1 MASEMTSKGMDSG
14 EFDFSDFSLPPGT
27 ANAAAPAAPPDP
39 APGLDLLSELRLAAQ
54 EKASEKNSDEV
65 GRQGR
70 IRSADRAMRKL
81 FKYFSEFARHLDE
94 IRAPVPRVH
103 RPLPG
108 IVLESLRWS
117 DSFVDYRTNGGT
129 EISPFDTVTLRYT
142 LGAGDTIVIEKLP
155 NHAPAFLEELRRVGL
170 KHTVVEVRGTKG
182 LVERVQFNIPREV
195 SVSLLFK
202 ADPERE
208 AIHLRTRHFVELGSE
223 TYAMPVDIVE
233 QAWLDE
239 IGKQILG
246 RPSRIFERLVR
257 F

>member
-1 MASEMTSKGMDSG
+1 MASNGA
-14 EFDFSDFSLPPGT
+14 EFDFSDFTLPPGAST
-27 ANAAAPAAPPDP
+27 PVKPAAAPPALPPES
-39 APGLDLLSELRLAAQ
+39 GLDLLSELRRAAQ
-54 EKASEKNSDEV
+54 EKAAEKTSDEL

-70 IRSADRAMRKL
+70 VHTADRAMRKL

-108 IVLESLRWS
+108 IVLESLCWS

-129 EISPFDTVTLRYT
+129 EISPYDTVSLRYT
-142 LGAGDTIVIEKLP
+142 LSAGDTIVIEKLP
-155 NHAPAFLEELRRVGL
+155 NHAPAFLEEVKRVGL
-170 KHTVVEVRGTKG
+170 KHTVVEVRGAKG
-182 LVERVQFNIPREV
+182 MVETVQFNIPREV

-208 AIHLRTRHFVELGSE
+208 VIHLRTRHFVELGSE
-223 TYAMPVDIVE
+223 TYTMPVDVVE

-239 IGKQILG
+239 LGKQILG